1 MPLPSPR
8 GPLSEAL
15 LRTVSGADDPG
26 MLVTRSARVSTADDL
41 LTDDDAQL
49 ALYLMYEL
57 HYGGLGPDADV
68 LEWHPDVLAARA
80 HLERRLEA
88 ALRQACP
95 VQPCAPRE
103 LPRRL
108 FDLAAGSSAPGTPS
122 VPGFLAR
129 QATVTQVAEQLV
141 LRSPYQLKE
150 GDPHTWAIPRLR
162 GRAKAALVEVQAD
175 EYGGGRQER
184 MHSAL
189 FASMMRDL
197 GLDDTPGGYVDDVPA
212 ATLASTNTV
221 MMFGLHRRLRGAV
234 AGHLAALEMTSSL
247 PNRRYGN
254 GLRRLGFGPE
264 TT

>member
-8 GPLSEAL
+8 GPFSDAL
-15 LRTVSGADDPG
+15 LRTLCGADDPG

-80 HLERRLEA
+80 QLERRLEA
-88 ALRQACP
+88 ALREACP

-150 GDPHTWAIPRLR
+150 GDPQTWAIPRLR
-162 GRAKAALVEVQAD
+162 GRLC
-175 EYGGGRQER
+175 
-184 MHSAL
+184 
-189 FASMMRDL
+189 
-197 GLDDTPGGYVDDVPA
+197 
-212 ATLASTNTV
+212 
-221 MMFGLHRRLRGAV
+221 
-234 AGHLAALEMTSSL
+234 GHLAAFEMTSSL
-247 PNRRYGN
+247 PAKRVVAGMQ
-254 GLRRLGFGPE
+254 RLGLHQDAWEFFDEHIEADAVHEQVAAHDLCGALV
-264 TT
+264 